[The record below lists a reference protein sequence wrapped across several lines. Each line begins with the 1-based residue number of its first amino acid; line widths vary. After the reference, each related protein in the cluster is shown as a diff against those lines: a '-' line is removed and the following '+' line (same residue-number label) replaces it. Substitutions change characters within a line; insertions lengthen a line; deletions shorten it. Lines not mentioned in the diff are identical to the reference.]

1 MIYSGIKLGKNVD
14 IDPSTSINNV
24 NIGDNVKIA
33 KRGSIFGSKDNP
45 LEIGDGSYI
54 GMNCILN
61 GYARKITIGKNV
73 SIAQNV
79 NMMVD
84 SGPNASTA
92 MQKIFPITTGEITI
106 GDHSWIGASAI
117 IMPGVKLGRFC
128 VVGAGSYVKESFP
141 DYSIIGGCP
150 AKLIRVL
157 SEKEIESINEK

>member
-14 IDPSTSINNV
+14 IDPSTSVNNV
-24 NIGDNVKIA
+24 IIGDNVKIA
-33 KRGSIFGSKDNP
+33 KRGSIFGSQGAP
-45 LEIGDGSYI
+45 LEIGEGSYI

-61 GYARKITIGKNV
+61 GYAKKITIGKNV

-84 SGPNASTA
+84 SGPNASKM
-92 MQKIFPITTGEITI
+92 MQKVFPITTGEITI
-106 GDHSWIGASAI
+106 GDHTWIGASAI
-117 IMPGVKLGRFC
+117 IMPGVCLGRFC

-150 AKLIRVL
+150 ARLIR
-157 SEKEIESINEK
+157 SMTDEEKAMLNE